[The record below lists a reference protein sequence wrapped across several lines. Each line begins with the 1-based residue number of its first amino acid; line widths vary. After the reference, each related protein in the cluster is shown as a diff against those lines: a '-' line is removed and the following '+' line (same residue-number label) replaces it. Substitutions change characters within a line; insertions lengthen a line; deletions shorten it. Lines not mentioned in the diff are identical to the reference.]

1 MSTQQ
6 KGEEWLKSQ
15 IVGDEKLLR
24 TGNGQDGRHDVFFA
38 LTNRRVII
46 FRMGAMRF
54 SDPTVA
60 KVSLDDVLTVDC
72 QRGILGA
79 GPTLSIDSRSGQFS
93 FMLTKQARR
102 EGGHWP
108 NWILDAQRATQRSVA
123 NSESDEISSRLA
135 RLAALRD
142 SGALTPEE
150 FTVAKAKLLG
160 TS

>member
-1 MSTQQ
+1 MSTQD
-6 KGEEWLKSQ
+6 KGEARLKSL

-38 LTNRRVII
+38 LTNRRLII
-46 FRMGAMRF
+46 FRMGATRF
-54 SDPTVA
+54 SDPTMA
-60 KVSLDDVLTVDC
+60 EISLDDVRTVDC

-79 GPTLSIDSRSGQFS
+79 GPTLSLDSRSGQFS

-108 NWILDAQRATQRSVA
+108 NWILDAQRGTQRSA
-123 NSESDEISSRLA
+123 AHSESDEISSGLA
-135 RLAALRD
+135 RIAALRD
-142 SGALTPEE
+142 SGALTSEE
-150 FTVAKAKLLG
+150 FTAAKAKLLG